1 VTGRAAAI
9 QGGLAALGLI
19 TVAFTWQREPERAP
33 GEVAILDAS
42 KKDLTRVHY
51 EDESAALDL
60 ERRDDAVWVHLA
72 DRPKPAADKKDS
84 KKTDAKADPKSDKK
98 DDKAVASTPPSSP
111 TPPAPP
117 VNPPRDMRGSEAAEK
132 LYDQFA
138 PLRSPR
144 AFGVLDAAKLKE
156 LGLDAPKKKLIVN
169 FKGDT
174 REYAIGQP
182 PGSSTGEAFLRDTR
196 DGRVYLM
203 PHGMA
208 SDLSAGSSRLVDRKL
223 HGFEPTEFD
232 KVVLTVG
239 AKKRELVQTQ
249 RENVHT
255 AQMAPVAHPD
265 KPDQMAKNWHEML
278 WRSFPM
284 EVLGKGEVPK
294 EVAPTPALRVDY
306 FDGKKSLGWIEIAKS
321 PAPAASESTSAP
333 PAQPTLYARTER
345 TAGWVKLRPN
355 PQLMTDADKVVSAQ

>member
-19 TVAFTWQREPERAP
+19 TAAFTWQREPERAP
-33 GEVAILDAS
+33 GEVSVIDAG
-42 KKDLTRVHY
+42 KKDVTRVHY
-51 EDESAALDL
+51 EDESATLEL

-72 DRPKPAADKKDS
+72 DH
-84 KKTDAKADPKSDKK
+84 PKSPATIQKDAKK
-98 DDKAVASTPPSSP
+98 DDKAVAV
-111 TPPAPP
+111 TPPAPTPP

-156 LGLDAPKKKLIVN
+156 LGLDAPKRKLIVN

-182 PGSSTGEAFLRDTR
+182 AGSTGEAFLRDAR

-223 HGFEPTEFD
+223 HGFEPVDFD

-239 AKKRELVQTQ
+239 GKKRELVQTQ

-255 AQMAPVAHPD
+255 VQMAPAAHPD

-294 EVAPTPALRVDY
+294 EGAPSPALRVDY
-306 FDGKKSLGWIEIAKS
+306 YDGKKTVGWIEIAKG
-321 PAPAASESTSAP
+321 PAPAVSESGSAP
-333 PAQPTLYARTER
+333 PAQPTLFARTER

-355 PQLMTDADKVVSAQ
+355 PQLMTDADKVVTAQ